1 MSFAAI
7 GTALGTS
14 ALGGALATASV
25 AGAVGSIYSGEK
37 ARSAQKKASRN
48 QEGVRRAQQAR
59 EQMAAVRQQRIA
71 QAQIVQG
78 AATGGTLQSSA
89 AQGGYSSV
97 GSLTAGNMQF
107 SNQMDFF
114 QTRIAQNM
122 SKANQYAGQ
131 ASMFGS
137 VANLAMMGANMGSTD
152 TSPATPAAASGSGYG
167 VQGGMSGANSSHVVS
182 GAFSNPLPPS
192 PFRG

>member
-1 MSFAAI
+1 MTF
-7 GTALGTS
+7 GVTALVV
-14 ALGGALATASV
+14 ASV
-25 AGAVGSIYSGEK
+25 GTVGSIVAGEK
-37 ARSAQKKASRN
+37 SRKQQKKAARN

-122 SKANQYAGQ
+122 AKANQYAGQ
-131 ASMFGS
+131 ASTFNS
-137 VANLAMMGANMGSTD
+137 VANLAMMGNSMRPDST
-152 TSPATPAAASGSGYG
+152 TPRAD
-167 VQGGMSGANSSHVVS
+167 GGAPVIDL
-182 GAFSNPLPPS
+182 NP
-192 PFRG
+192 

>member
-1 MSFAAI
+1 MTFGISAA
-7 GTALGTS
+7 TYA
-14 ALGGALATASV
+14 AVAAAAT
-25 AGAVGSIYSGEK
+25 VGSLVVGEK
-37 ARSAQKKASRN
+37 SRKAQRKAARN

-59 EQMAAVRQQRIA
+59 EQMKAVREQRIA

-78 AATGGTLQSSA
+78 AATGGISGSSA

-122 SKANQYAGQ
+122 TKANQYAGQ
-131 ASMFGS
+131 ASMFGAAS
-137 VANLAMMGANMGSTD
+137 NLAMMGSSMAPNKTTISTN
-152 TSPATPAAASGSGYG
+152 AINNNQF
-167 VQGGMSGANSSHVVS
+167 VQGVVQS
-182 GAFSNPLPPS
+182 DINAGGTGSL
-192 PFRG
+192 FR

>member
-1 MSFAAI
+1 MTF
-7 GTALGTS
+7 GVTALVV
-14 ALGGALATASV
+14 ASV
-25 AGAVGSIYSGEK
+25 GTVGSIVAGEK
-37 ARSAQKKASRN
+37 SRKQQKKAARN

-89 AQGGYSSV
+89 AQGGYSAV

-122 SKANQYAGQ
+122 AKANQYAGQ
-131 ASMFGS
+131 ASTFNS
-137 VANLAMMGANMGSTD
+137 VANLAMMGNSMRPDST
-152 TSPATPAAASGSGYG
+152 TPRAD
-167 VQGGMSGANSSHVVS
+167 GGAPVIDL
-182 GAFSNPLPPS
+182 NP
-192 PFRG
+192 

>member
-1 MSFAAI
+1 MTF
-7 GTALGTS
+7 GVTALVV
-14 ALGGALATASV
+14 ASV
-25 AGAVGSIYSGEK
+25 GTVGSIVAGEK
-37 ARSAQKKASRN
+37 SRKQQKKAARN

-89 AQGGYSSV
+89 AQGGYSAV

-122 SKANQYAGQ
+122 AKANQYAGQ
-131 ASMFGS
+131 ASTFNS
-137 VANLAMMGANMGSTD
+137 VANLAMMGSSMLPNST
-152 TSPATPAAASGSGYG
+152 TPRAD
-167 VQGGMSGANSSHVVS
+167 GGAPVIDL
-182 GAFSNPLPPS
+182 NP
-192 PFRG
+192 

>member
-1 MSFAAI
+1 MLDPVTTALVIA
-7 GTALGTS
+7 GTA
-14 ALGGALATASV
+14 TA
-25 AGAVGSIYSGEK
+25 GSIVTGEK
-37 ARSAQKKASRN
+37 SRKSQRKASRN

-89 AQGGYSSV
+89 AQGGYSAV

-107 SNQMDFF
+107 SNQMDYF
-114 QTRIAQNM
+114 QSRIAQNM

-131 ASMFGS
+131 ASTFGG
-137 VANLAMMGANMGSTD
+137 VANLAMMGASMAPNKTTTSTNAINNSQFIQGAVQSDINAGGTGS
-152 TSPATPAAASGSGYG
+152 
-167 VQGGMSGANSSHVVS
+167 
-182 GAFSNPLPPS
+182 FW
-192 PFRG
+192 

>member
-97 GSLTAGNMQF
+97 GSLTAGNLQF

-114 QTRIAQNM
+114 QSRIAQNM

-131 ASMFGS
+131 ASMFSSG
-137 VANLAMMGANMGSTD
+137 ANLAMMGSSMAPNKTTAPTTNGISNSQFVEGVRVSDINAGGTGS
-152 TSPATPAAASGSGYG
+152 
-167 VQGGMSGANSSHVVS
+167 MWK
-182 GAFSNPLPPS
+182 
-192 PFRG
+192 

>member
-1 MSFAAI
+1 MTFGISAA
-7 GTALGTS
+7 TYA
-14 ALGGALATASV
+14 AVAAAAT
-25 AGAVGSIYSGEK
+25 VGSLVVGEK
-37 ARSAQKKASRN
+37 SRKQQKKASRN
-48 QEGVRRAQQAR
+48 QEGVRRAQQAREQMAAAR

-89 AQGGYSSV
+89 AQGGYSAV

-122 SKANQYAGQ
+122 AKANQYAGQ
-131 ASMFGS
+131 ASTFNS
-137 VANLAMMGANMGSTD
+137 VANLAMMGSSMLPNST
-152 TSPATPAAASGSGYG
+152 TPRAD
-167 VQGGMSGANSSHVVS
+167 GGAPVIDL
-182 GAFSNPLPPS
+182 NPQ
-192 PFRG
+192 

>member
-1 MSFAAI
+1 MGLETALLTNYLLGAAVV
-7 GTALGTS
+7 GTA
-14 ALGGALATASV
+14 ASV
-25 AGAVGSIYSGEK
+25 VSGEK
-37 ARSAQKKASRN
+37 SRKQQKKAARN

-71 QAQIVQG
+71 QAQIIQG
-78 AATGGTLQSSA
+78 AATGGTFQSSA

-114 QTRIAQNM
+114 QSRIAQNM

-131 ASMFGS
+131 ASMFNS
-137 VANLAMMGANMGSTD
+137 VANLAMMGANMAPNKTTPSRTD
-152 TSPATPAAASGSGYG
+152 
-167 VQGGMSGANSSHVVS
+167 GGAPVIDLN
-182 GAFSNPLPPS
+182 PPS
-192 PFRG
+192 R

>member
-1 MSFAAI
+1 MLDPVTTALVIA
-7 GTALGTS
+7 GTA
-14 ALGGALATASV
+14 TA
-25 AGAVGSIYSGEK
+25 GSIVTGEK
-37 ARSAQKKASRN
+37 SRKAQRKASRN

-131 ASMFGS
+131 ASMFSSG
-137 VANLAMMGANMGSTD
+137 ANLAMMGSSMAPNKTTAPTTNGISNSQFVEGVRVSDINAGGTGS
-152 TSPATPAAASGSGYG
+152 
-167 VQGGMSGANSSHVVS
+167 MWK
-182 GAFSNPLPPS
+182 
-192 PFRG
+192 

>member
-1 MSFAAI
+1 MLDPVTTALVIA
-7 GTALGTS
+7 GTA
-14 ALGGALATASV
+14 TA
-25 AGAVGSIYSGEK
+25 GSIVTGEK
-37 ARSAQKKASRN
+37 SRKAQRKASRN

-107 SNQMDFF
+107 SNQMDYF
-114 QTRIAQNM
+114 QSRIAQNM

-131 ASMFGS
+131 ASTFGG
-137 VANLAMMGANMGSTD
+137 VANLAMMGASMAPNKTTTSTNAINNSQFIQGAVQSDINAGGTGS
-152 TSPATPAAASGSGYG
+152 
-167 VQGGMSGANSSHVVS
+167 
-182 GAFSNPLPPS
+182 FW
-192 PFRG
+192 

>member
-1 MSFAAI
+1 MLDPVTTALVIA
-7 GTALGTS
+7 GTA
-14 ALGGALATASV
+14 TA
-25 AGAVGSIYSGEK
+25 GSIVTGEK
-37 ARSAQKKASRN
+37 SRKAQQKASRN

-107 SNQMDFF
+107 SNQMDYF
-114 QTRIAQNM
+114 QSRIAQNM

-131 ASMFGS
+131 ASTFGG
-137 VANLAMMGANMGSTD
+137 VANLAMMGASMAPNKTTTSTNAINNSQFIQGAVQSDINAGGTGS
-152 TSPATPAAASGSGYG
+152 
-167 VQGGMSGANSSHVVS
+167 
-182 GAFSNPLPPS
+182 FW
-192 PFRG
+192 

>member
-1 MSFAAI
+1 MSWVVAALVI
-7 GTALGTS
+7 AGTA
-14 ALGGALATASV
+14 TA
-25 AGAVGSIYSGEK
+25 GSIVASEK
-37 ARSAQKKASRN
+37 SRKAQRKASRN

-78 AATGGTLQSSA
+78 AATGGTLESSA

-114 QTRIAQNM
+114 QTRIARNM

-131 ASMFGS
+131 ASTFNS
-137 VANLAMMGANMGSTD
+137 VANLAMMGANMAPNKTTTSTNAINNSQFIQGAVQSDINAGGTGS
-152 TSPATPAAASGSGYG
+152 
-167 VQGGMSGANSSHVVS
+167 
-182 GAFSNPLPPS
+182 L
-192 PFRG
+192 FR

>member
-1 MSFAAI
+1 MSFVAI

-14 ALGGALATASV
+14 ALGGALATA
-25 AGAVGSIYSGEK
+25 AVVGTAGSIYSGEK
-37 ARSAQKKASRN
+37 SRSAQKKASRN

-107 SNQMDFF
+107 SNQMDYF
-114 QTRIAQNM
+114 QSRIAQNM

-131 ASMFGS
+131 ASTFGG
-137 VANLAMMGANMGSTD
+137 VANLAMMGASMAPNKTTTSTNAINNSQFIQGAVQSDINAGGTGS
-152 TSPATPAAASGSGYG
+152 
-167 VQGGMSGANSSHVVS
+167 
-182 GAFSNPLPPS
+182 FW
-192 PFRG
+192 

>member
-1 MSFAAI
+1 MTF
-7 GTALGTS
+7 GVTALVV
-14 ALGGALATASV
+14 ASV
-25 AGAVGSIYSGEK
+25 GTVGSIVAGEK
-37 ARSAQKKASRN
+37 SRKQQKKAARN

-89 AQGGYSSV
+89 AQGGYSAV

-122 SKANQYAGQ
+122 AKANQYAGQ
-131 ASMFGS
+131 ASTFNS
-137 VANLAMMGANMGSTD
+137 VANLAMMGSSMLPNST
-152 TSPATPAAASGSGYG
+152 TPRAD
-167 VQGGMSGANSSHVVS
+167 GGAPVIDLNSQ
-182 GAFSNPLPPS
+182 
-192 PFRG
+192 

>member
-1 MSFAAI
+1 MTFGISAA
-7 GTALGTS
+7 TYA
-14 ALGGALATASV
+14 AVAAAAT
-25 AGAVGSIYSGEK
+25 VGSLVVADKSRK
-37 ARSAQKKASRN
+37 AQRKASRN

-97 GSLTAGNMQF
+97 GSLTAGNLQF
-107 SNQMDFF
+107 GNQLDYF

-122 SKANQYAGQ
+122 TKANQYAGQ
-131 ASMFGS
+131 ASTFGA
-137 VANLAMMGANMGSTD
+137 VANLAMMGASMAPNKTTTSTNAINN
-152 TSPATPAAASGSGYG
+152 SQF
-167 VQGGMSGANSSHVVS
+167 VQGVVQS
-182 GAFSNPLPPS
+182 DINAGGTGSLW
-192 PFRG
+192 

>member
-1 MSFAAI
+1 MGLETALLTNYLLGAAAV
-7 GTALGTS
+7 GTA
-14 ALGGALATASV
+14 ASV
-25 AGAVGSIYSGEK
+25 VSGEK
-37 ARSAQKKASRN
+37 SRKQQKKAARN

-89 AQGGYSSV
+89 AQGGYSAV

-107 SNQMDFF
+107 SNQMDYF
-114 QTRIAQNM
+114 QTRIARNM

-131 ASMFGS
+131 ASTFGG
-137 VANLAMMGANMGSTD
+137 VANLAMMGANMAPNKTTTSTNAID
-152 TSPATPAAASGSGYG
+152 NSQF
-167 VQGGMSGANSSHVVS
+167 VQGGVQSDINAGGTGS
-182 GAFSNPLPPS
+182 L
-192 PFRG
+192 FR

>member
-1 MSFAAI
+1 MTFAKTALVVAAV
-7 GTALGTS
+7 GTA
-14 ALGGALATASV
+14 
-25 AGAVGSIYSGEK
+25 GSIYSGEK
-37 ARSAQKKASRN
+37 SRKAQRKASRN

-107 SNQMDFF
+107 SNQMDYF

-131 ASMFGS
+131 ASTFGS
-137 VANLAMMGANMGSTD
+137 VANLAMMGANMAPNKTTTSTNAINN
-152 TSPATPAAASGSGYG
+152 SQF
-167 VQGGMSGANSSHVVS
+167 VQGVVQS
-182 GAFSNPLPPS
+182 DINAGGTGSL
-192 PFRG
+192 FR

>member
-1 MSFAAI
+1 MLDPVTTALVIA
-7 GTALGTS
+7 GTA
-14 ALGGALATASV
+14 TA
-25 AGAVGSIYSGEK
+25 GSIVTGEK
-37 ARSAQKKASRN
+37 SRKQQKKAARN

-89 AQGGYSSV
+89 AQGGYSAV

-114 QTRIAQNM
+114 QTRIARNM
-122 SKANQYAGQ
+122 AKSNQYAGQ
-131 ASMFGS
+131 ASTFGS
-137 VANLAMMGANMGSTD
+137 VANLAMMGSSMLPNST
-152 TSPATPAAASGSGYG
+152 TPRAD
-167 VQGGMSGANSSHVVS
+167 GGAPVIDL
-182 GAFSNPLPPS
+182 NPQ
-192 PFRG
+192 